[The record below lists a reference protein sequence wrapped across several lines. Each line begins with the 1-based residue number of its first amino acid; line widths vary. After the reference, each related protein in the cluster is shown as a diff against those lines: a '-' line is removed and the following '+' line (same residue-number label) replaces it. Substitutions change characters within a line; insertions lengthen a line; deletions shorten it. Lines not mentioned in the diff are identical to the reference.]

1 MYFLIFPHFRYLF
14 LFLFPSLFS
23 YSFTDLFFLVALL
36 WLHSLGSNSLFCPSD
51 SSSASGDQ
59 TAHIWRYMV
68 QLPTPQPVAD
78 ISVSINSTTSCLC
91 VLLWSWL
98 IFWRCLDL
106 YNLWNSRPSLPRQQQ
121 TPCED
126 DVDFSDKDEAD
137 GEVEG
142 PNDCPSV
149 RVATTTLRSHQGVV
163 IAADWLVGGKQVVT
177 ASWDR
182 AANLYDVETSELVH
196 SLTGRVVGQRKD
208 TMRKSPRSW

>member
-1 MYFLIFPHFRYLF
+1 MWLYVVSWS
-14 LFLFPSLFS
+14 PSELFS
-23 YSFTDLFFLVALL
+23 LTDSLWRPDSSHLEIPGAAADSTARCRYQCKYHQQYHHLLCALL
-36 WLHSLGSNSLFCPSD
+36 VYNSL
-51 SSSASGDQ
+51 
-59 TAHIWRYMV
+59 
-68 QLPTPQPVAD
+68 
-78 ISVSINSTTSCLC
+78 
-91 VLLWSWL
+91 LL
-98 IFWRCLDL
+98 
-106 YNLWNSRPSLPRQQQ
+106 RQQQ

-149 RVATTTLRSHQGVV
+149 RVPTTTLRSHQGVV

-196 SLTGRVVGQRKD
+196 SLTGGMIRI
-208 TMRKSPRSW
+208 